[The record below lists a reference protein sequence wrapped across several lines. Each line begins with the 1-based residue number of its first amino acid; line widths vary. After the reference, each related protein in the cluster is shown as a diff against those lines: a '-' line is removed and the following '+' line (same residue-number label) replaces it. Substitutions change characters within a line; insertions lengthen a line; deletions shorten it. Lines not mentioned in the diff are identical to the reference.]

1 MKIIIHSAFD
11 KDIGLAFSRTEINS
25 NLCRKEGIK
34 RISQFVFLI
43 TFEKFFSAQI
53 TENFIYLTF
62 FPRTTAE

>member
-43 TFEKFFSAQI
+43 TFEKFIFGTNYGKFYLFDLFS
-53 TENFIYLTF
+53 
-62 FPRTTAE
+62 